1 MDNNL
6 NAWQKLQLEKYKNK
20 SDHEYIFEDNE
31 SFTILFD
38 KDMKILNFK
47 IFKED
52 IKNRQDLIT
61 EFIKSFYLNS
71 IDLFFNL
78 LIFKFFTNINQ
89 LLKVRR

>member
-38 KDMKILNFK
+38 KDMKIFNYK

-61 EFIKSFYLNS
+61 EFFHITNIYELNS
-71 IDLFFNL
+71 KLNKRIYKEL
-78 LIFKFFTNINQ
+78 LFKFNRFIF
-89 LLKVRR
+89 

>member
-61 EFIKSFYLNS
+61 EFFHITNIYELNS
-71 IDLFFNL
+71 KLNKRIYKEL
-78 LIFKFFTNINQ
+78 LFKFNRFIF
-89 LLKVRR
+89 

>member
-1 MDNNL
+1 
-6 NAWQKLQLEKYKNK
+6 LQLEKYKNK

-38 KDMKILNFK
+38 KDMKIFNYK

-61 EFIKSFYLNS
+61 EFFHITNIYELNS
-71 IDLFFNL
+71 KLNKRIYKEL
-78 LIFKFFTNINQ
+78 LFKFNRFIF
-89 LLKVRR
+89 

>member
-38 KDMKILNFK
+38 KNMKIFNYK

-61 EFIKSFYLNS
+61 EFFHITNIYELNS
-71 IDLFFNL
+71 KLNKRIYKEL
-78 LIFKFFTNINQ
+78 LFKFNRFIF
-89 LLKVRR
+89 